1 MKKLTLAA
9 LMAGAALT
17 FLPLTAMATPSVS
30 VGFSPEGTALQLVLK
45 TLSEAQQSIRLMGY
59 SFTSP
64 EVVKGLIAAKRRGV
78 DVKVV
83 LDDRGNHGKS
93 SVAAISLL
101 VNAGIPVRLDSHYK
115 IQHDKV
121 IVTDGRNV
129 ETGSFNYTRAAA
141 RSNSENALLL
151 RDMPGVA
158 SQYLAHW
165 QSRWEQGTAA
175 KSAY

>member
-1 MKKLTLAA
+1 MIKLTLPA
-9 LMAGAALT
+9 LLAGAALT

-30 VGFSPEGTALQLVLK
+30 VGFSPEGTALQLVLQ
-45 TLSEAQQSIRLMGY
+45 TISDAQQSIRLMGY

-83 LDDRGNHGKS
+83 LDERGNHGKS
-93 SVAAISLL
+93 SVAAINVL

-121 IVTDGRNV
+121 IVT
-129 ETGSFNYTRAAA
+129 GSFNYTRSAD

-165 QSRWEQGTAA
+165 QSRWERGAAA
-175 KSAY
+175 KSRY